1 MALWLDKHRPTT
13 LDKLTLHE
21 NLTDRL
27 RKVANSPQFPHM
39 LFYGPP
45 GSGKRT
51 RIMAVLREMF
61 GASAEKLKVEHRE
74 FKVRPFRLARP
85 PPAARHEPDAASA
98 HAARECFGRG
108 GADGGLEQLPRR
120 AQPERR
126 GHEGLEDRAG
136 GDQGDRAEPR
146 HQHRLRRALLQGC
159 ASRTGSAAGTVL
171 ISDVGGCL
179 NLRSG
184 GAE

>member
-74 FKVRPFRLARP
+74 FKVRPSAWRARRP
-85 PPAARHEPDAASA
+85 PLGASLTPHPHTQLENVSGAVELTVVSSNYHVELNPSDAGTKDSKIVQEVIKEIAQN
-98 HAARECFGRG
+98 HAIN
-108 GADGGLEQLPRR
+108 
-120 AQPERR
+120 
-126 GHEGLEDRAG
+126 
-136 GDQGDRAEPR
+136 
-146 HQHRLRRALLQGC
+146 
-159 ASRTGSAAGTVL
+159 TGSAA
-171 ISDVGGCL
+171 
-179 NLRSG
+179 RSFK
-184 GAE
+184 GAPAAPAPLPEPSSFLTLAAV